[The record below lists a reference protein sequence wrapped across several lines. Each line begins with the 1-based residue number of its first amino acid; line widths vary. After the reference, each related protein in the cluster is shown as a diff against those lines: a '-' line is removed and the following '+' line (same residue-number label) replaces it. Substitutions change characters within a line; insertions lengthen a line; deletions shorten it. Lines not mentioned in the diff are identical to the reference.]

1 MMQAQHVMDHYG
13 IVFKFQKNAFLCVYN
28 AFLDED
34 AMPSTYILSIH
45 TCWGSGNVSET
56 HIYRHHTHIT
66 CTIGRHTC
74 VDTCVFSWPYITCIL
89 FNMEWSRY
97 TLMKVPKMTPKYR
110 EPVAQHSP
118 RFAITKITDAAISCL
133 AQLIVVICHPWNE
146 LGTSTS
152 AQRMMRVFSLAPYTF
167 AS

>member
-1 MMQAQHVMDHYG
+1 MQAHHVMDHYG
-13 IVFKFQKNAFLCVYN
+13 IVFKFQKMRFCVYT
-28 AFLDED
+28 AFIDED

-56 HIYRHHTHIT
+56 HIYRHHTYIT

-118 RFAITKITDAAISCL
+118 RFAITKNYRCSH
-133 AQLIVVICHPWNE
+133 QL
-146 LGTSTS
+146 LGTADCCDMPSVERTRYKHFS
-152 AQRMMRVFSLAPYTF
+152 AEDDEGI
-167 AS
+167 